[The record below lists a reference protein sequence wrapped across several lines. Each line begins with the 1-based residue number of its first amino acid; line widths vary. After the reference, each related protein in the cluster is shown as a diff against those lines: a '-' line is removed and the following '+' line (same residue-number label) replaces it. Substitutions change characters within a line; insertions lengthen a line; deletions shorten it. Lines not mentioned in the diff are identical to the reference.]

1 MRCCASVTTCLAML
15 VIAQSAAAA
24 THLKATGGGRPSK
37 TTAKVACKRLPDSKM
52 RCTMTIKGGA
62 GISGSVA
69 MRIKRGKVVVAVRH
83 GRLRH
88 GKATLTMRVLRPIT
102 RGRYTVTMVI
112 TRVTIRAKKVLQ
124 LPDHRVGR
132 AAIGAMPSRD

>member
-1 MRCCASVTTCLAML
+1 MRGEFMEGAPWRTLLRFVTTCLAML
-15 VIAQSAAAA
+15 VVAQSAVAA
-24 THLKATGGGRPSK
+24 TAHLKATGGGRPSK
-37 TTAKVACKRLPDSKM
+37 TTAKVACKRLPDNKM

-69 MRIKRGKVVVAVRH
+69 MRIKRGKVVVAVGH

-112 TRVTIRAKKVLQ
+112 TRATIRAKKVLQ
-124 LPDHRVGR
+124 LP
-132 AAIGAMPSRD
+132 